1 LEHALEDS
9 RASRAGEAA
18 KANHGGVDATG
29 LAQGAVSTRMY
40 HHTQQRCL
48 GGVG

>member
-1 LEHALEDS
+1 VPGRRRRRTTVA
-9 RASRAGEAA
+9 
-18 KANHGGVDATG
+18 VDATG
-29 LAQGAVSTRMY
+29 LAQGAVSTFLVRRMY